1 MIARDQYLNKL
12 IENRDNGRAK
22 VVTGIRRDGK
32 TTLLREIYKPY
43 LLSQGVDRS
52 DVVEVDF
59 NMTEFA
65 AYRDPLV
72 FSNYLHRQI
81 EGKAHCYVFVDEIQ
95 KIFPLVNPSLTGG
108 KHVVAKEGDLE
119 TLSFS
124 DVVLD
129 MAVRTN
135 VDFYCTGSNSKMLS
149 SDIESSLRGKQASV
163 HLYPLS
169 YGEMVKAY
177 PAFTIDE
184 YLRYGGMPEC
194 FLSKG
199 DRREYLRELFD
210 TTYFNDIIERY
221 QIRKPSLL
229 NYLADILATSVG
241 FNLSLGKICKTME
254 SRLKE
259 KVNAMTL
266 LSYLNYFKDAFL
278 VDEVRRFDLKGRREI
293 GGAKRFYFTDL
304 GLRNA
309 RLNFAFDDYGPLLEN
324 AVYIELRNHGY
335 TVNCGVYD
343 FYGKA
348 DNDKTVR
355 ETGEV
360 DFYATKGD
368 SQLEIQVCDNLEA
381 SSTREREFRP
391 FRFLHDQA
399 EKIIV
404 TRNDE
409 GERRSKEGYRIIGAR
424 AFFLDYLSK

>member
-1 MIARDQYLNKL
+1 MIARDHYLNKL

-22 VVTGIRRDGK
+22 VVTGIRRVGK
-32 TTLLREIYKPY
+32 STLLRDIYKPY
-43 LLSQGVDRS
+43 LIAQGVDRS
-52 DVVEVDF
+52 DIVEVDF
-59 NMTEFA
+59 NLTEFA
-65 AYRDPLV
+65 AYRDPLL
-72 FSNYLHRQI
+72 FSDYLHRQVV
-81 EGKAHCYVFVDEIQ
+81 GKAHSYVFVDEIQ
-95 KIFPLVNPSLTGG
+95 KVFSLVNPALTGG
-108 KHVVAKEGDLE
+108 KHVKARDSDRE
-119 TLSFS
+119 TISFS

-129 MAVRTN
+129 MAVRKN

-149 SDIESSLRGKQASV
+149 SDIESSLRGKQASI

-169 YGEMVKAY
+169 YGEMVKAD
-177 PAFTIDE
+177 PSFTIDE

-199 DRREYLRELFD
+199 DRREYLKDLFD

-221 QIRKPSLL
+221 QIRRPALL

-241 FNLSLGKICKTME
+241 FNLSLGKIGKTME

-259 KVNAMTL
+259 KVNSTTL
-266 LSYLNYFKDAFL
+266 LSYLNYFIDAFL

-293 GGAKRFYFTDL
+293 GGAKRIYFTDL

-324 AVYIELRNHGY
+324 AVYIELRNHGF
-335 TVNCGVYD
+335 TVNCGVFD
-343 FYGKA
+343 IYGKD
-348 DNDKTVR
+348 DNDKTIR
-355 ETGEV
+355 EIGEV

-391 FRFLHDQA
+391 FRLLHDQA

-409 GERRSKEGYRIIGAR
+409 GERRSKEGFRIIGAKS
-424 AFFLDYLSK
+424 FFLDYLSK

>member
-1 MIARDQYLNKL
+1 MIARNQYLNKL

-22 VVTGIRRDGK
+22 VVTGIRRVGK
-32 TTLLREIYKPY
+32 STLLRDIYKPY

-52 DVVEVDF
+52 DIVEVDF
-59 NMTEFA
+59 NLTEFA
-65 AYRDPLV
+65 AYRDPLL
-72 FSNYLHRQI
+72 FSDYLHRQVV
-81 EGKAHCYVFVDEIQ
+81 GKAHSYVFVDEIQ
-95 KIFPLVNPSLTGG
+95 KVFSLVNPALTGG
-108 KHVVAKEGDLE
+108 EHIKAKDSDQE
-119 TLSFS
+119 TITFS

-129 MAVRTN
+129 MAVRNN

-149 SDIESSLRGKQASV
+149 SDIESSLRGKQASI

-169 YGEMVKAY
+169 YGEMVKAD
-177 PAFTIDE
+177 PSFTIDE

-194 FLSKG
+194 FLLKG
-199 DRREYLRELFD
+199 DRREYLKDLFD

-221 QIRKPSLL
+221 QIRRPALL

-241 FNLSLGKICKTME
+241 FNLSLDKIGKTME

-259 KVNAMTL
+259 KVNSTTL
-266 LSYLNYFKDAFL
+266 LSYLNYFIDAFL

-293 GGAKRFYFTDL
+293 GGAKRIYFTDL

-335 TVNCGVYD
+335 TVNCGVFD
-343 FYGKA
+343 IYGKD
-348 DNDKTVR
+348 DNDKTTR

-368 SQLEIQVCDNLEA
+368 RQLEIQVCDNLEA

-391 FRFLHDQA
+391 FGLLHDQA

-409 GERRSKEGYRIIGAR
+409 GERRSKEGFCIIGAKS
-424 AFFLDYLSK
+424 FFLDYLSK